1 MDYEK
6 AAAFWEAKD
15 AHAVRMEKGALFA
28 EMEKF
33 ILAHNTCALASA
45 CGDFVRCTPIEYNY
59 YEEKFWLFSEGG
71 QKFRALKGNKN
82 VCLAIFDAY
91 TGFGKLGGMQISGT
105 AAIIAPG
112 TAAYGALAAYK
123 KIPLE
128 KLPHAL
134 YLICVT
140 PARIEFLW
148 SGFKKLGV
156 DVRQH
161 LDFGK

>member
-1 MDYEK
+1 MQE
-6 AAAFWEAKD
+6 FW
-15 AHAVRMEKGALFA
+15 F
-28 EMEKF
+28 
-33 ILAHNTCALASA
+33 
-45 CGDFVRCTPIEYNY
+45 
-59 YEEKFWLFSEGG
+59 FSEGG